1 MAEHKNSVIQEK
13 QLTRAEL
20 KNDIETILAESLPER
35 YQDKKQSAFT
45 NNHAN
50 LPKHLRYIKVDE
62 LTAIYEQLQHNP
74 TLSTAIIKL
83 IAQRNYYADNN
94 KILNQD
100 IVKIAVKV
108 EQYRQSFSAKASE
121 LTEAIQEKIKAQNAL
136 NYAEKKL
143 ENYEK
148 YFRKFIKDLPDL
160 EKSEIL
166 QLARVIENTWR
177 KN

>member
-1 MAEHKNSVIQEK
+1 MAEQKSSVVQDKN
-13 QLTRAEL
+13 LTRAEL
-20 KNDIETILAESLPER
+20 KTAIETILAESLPER
-35 YQDKKQSAFT
+35 HQDKKQSAFT

-62 LTAIYEQLQHNP
+62 LAAIYKQLQHHP
-74 TLSTAIIKL
+74 TLSAAIIKL

-108 EQYRQSFSAKASE
+108 EQYRQSLAAKATE

-143 ENYEK
+143 ADYEK
-148 YFRKFIKDLPDL
+148 YFRQFIRDLPDL

-166 QLARVIENTWR
+166 QLTRAIENAWR